1 MTAETEARRWTGWRT
16 VNHFSYVERDF
27 SQVRSY
33 LCGRAARR
41 LLGDSAATGEPAGR
55 LTDLHVHR
63 AGVDLSRDVR
73 VILGD
78 MEVTADAVRV
88 PLHWEDARRP
98 GLFPVLAA
106 TLEIV
111 PLASG
116 RHRTTQ
122 LGLLGRYEPPFGRLG
137 ALADTVA
144 GSRVVFESIE
154 RFLDNLVERLERD
167 LPQPPPAPEE
177 AGVSPAR
184 PPERLR
190 RVFLPVDGLGD
201 RAGGALEIQ
210 RRLQALA
217 GVVAVQVDPLT
228 KMAVVEYD
236 ATACGLTEL
245 LTELDE
251 VLNDGEEE
259 A

>member
-1 MTAETEARRWTGWRT
+1 M
-16 VNHFSYVERDF
+16 
-27 SQVRSY
+27 
-33 LCGRAARR
+33 
-41 LLGDSAATGEPAGR
+41 
-55 LTDLHVHR
+55 HR
-63 AGVDLSRDVR
+63 AGVDLSRDAR
-73 VILGD
+73 VVLGD
-78 MEVTADAVRV
+78 MEVAAHAVRI

-98 GLFPVLAA
+98 GLFPVLTA

-111 PLASG
+111 PVASG

-137 ALADTVA
+137 ALADSLA
-144 GSRVVFESIE
+144 GSRLVFESVE

-167 LPQPPPAPEE
+167 LPEPPLAPED

-184 PPERLR
+184 PPGRLR

-210 RRLQALA
+210 RRLEART

-236 ATACGLTEL
+236 ATACGLTQL

-251 VLNDGEEE
+251 VLNDEEDQ